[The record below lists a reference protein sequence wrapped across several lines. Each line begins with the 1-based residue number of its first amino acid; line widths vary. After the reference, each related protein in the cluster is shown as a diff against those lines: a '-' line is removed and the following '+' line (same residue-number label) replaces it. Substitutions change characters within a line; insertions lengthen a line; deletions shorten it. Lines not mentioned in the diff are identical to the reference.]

1 MAARMESTGVAN
13 LIHVSSRTYDQLVA
27 AGKAHWCKE
36 REDLVE
42 VKGKGYSKTYF
53 VNPNSQENIST
64 SMESDQGSKKYEQKE
79 SISNADRTT
88 RLVEWNVDILKK
100 SICAIVAHRESMG
113 SQHHQQVL
121 ISQHEDISSKGI
133 DVTSAKPEGEMI
145 VDEVAEVIEL
155 PKHRSTVGYDS
166 TEVKLPPEVE
176 KQLSHYVST
185 IASTYRNN
193 PFHNFE
199 HASHV
204 TMSVVKL
211 LSRIEAPDEK
221 ELKRN
226 STDKVESTC
235 SGDDHT

>member
-53 VNPNSQENIST
+53 VNPNSQENTST

-113 SQHHQQVL
+113 SQQHHQVL
-121 ISQHEDISSKGI
+121 L
-133 DVTSAKPEGEMI
+133 I
-145 VDEVAEVIEL
+145 VLLLLLQLVLV
-155 PKHRSTVGYDS
+155 V
-166 TEVKLPPEVE
+166 VVVNKL
-176 KQLSHYVST
+176 Q
-185 IASTYRNN
+185 
-193 PFHNFE
+193 
-199 HASHV
+199 
-204 TMSVVKL
+204 
-211 LSRIEAPDEK
+211 
-221 ELKRN
+221 
-226 STDKVESTC
+226 
-235 SGDDHT
+235 